1 MHRRQLRFP
10 ALSAAALGALLLA
23 GGCGADGGGGGAAAT
38 PVQDR
43 VTITPETAATPF
55 VLAKG
60 TYRLTWSTTDCASVT
75 VAITGDTGFTREK
88 SSKIQNF
95 SWILTSV
102 PDGTYTAQQ
111 TDPLCAAWELT
122 VERVGGG

>member
-1 MHRRQLRFP
+1 MHHRQLRFLGP
-10 ALSAAALGALLLA
+10 SVAALGALLLA
-23 GGCGADGGGGGAAAT
+23 GACGGDGGGGASAT
-38 PVQDR
+38 PVQGR
-43 VTITPETAATPF
+43 VTITPETATTPF

-60 TYRLTWSTTDCASVT
+60 TYRISWSTTDCAGVT
-75 VAITGDTGFTREK
+75 VAITGDTGFTKEK
-88 SSKIQNF
+88 SSKIQTF

-111 TDPLCAAWELT
+111 TDQACAAWELT